1 MARGSGRR
9 ARIGGALAVVISCCA
24 MTGCPPRGP
33 ASRGD
38 ATNATELTPLEARRA
53 FEPLVAAHNARVALF
68 ESFVAPAAVVLRYPE
83 FDRGVDREFDRGVDR
98 EVEQQLDA
106 SISLASGGRGAL
118 ELKLLGKTWAWLG
131 GDGSRSWVY
140 MAAGEQPSQLHVY
153 ERLTDG
159 TNTEAGAL
167 IGGAE
172 LTLLTP
178 ASLRLLLGLAPIAPE
193 WSLVPIVPT
202 DGTPIDGAP
211 AARFEVRWNP
221 TPVAIARMRLD
232 SAGAPLSIVVT
243 DLAGSE
249 IVRALHAEPLRVRR
263 ENIAMGAWPA
273 VARRI
278 SIRASRS
285 RSSATILLDAEA
297 LARPM
302 RAPKERF
309 FDLAAMQLY
318 LAPEEVIVHDPS
330 SAVRPAPAAGAS
342 PRKVR

>member
-1 MARGSGRR
+1 MARGSGRC
-9 ARIGGALAVVISCCA
+9 ARIGGALAVVFSCCA

-38 ATNATELTPLEARRA
+38 ATIATELTPPEARRA

-83 FDRGVDREFDRGVDR
+83 LDRGVDR

-193 WSLVPIVPT
+193 WSLVPIVPADGEPI
-202 DGTPIDGAP
+202 DGTP
-211 AARFEVRWNP
+211 AARYEVRWNP
-221 TPVAIARMRLD
+221 TPAAIARMRLD

-249 IVRALHAEPLRVRR
+249 IVRSLHAEPLRVRR

-278 SIRASRS
+278 SIEASRS

-330 SAVRPAPAAGAS
+330 SAVRPVPAAGAS

>member
-1 MARGSGRR
+1 MARGSGRC
-9 ARIGGALAVVISCCA
+9 ACIGGAIAVLLSSLA
-24 MTGCPPRGP
+24 MTGCPPRGSVDGVKGGTSGAAELSP
-33 ASRGD
+33 AD
-38 ATNATELTPLEARRA
+38 ARRA
-53 FEPLVAAHNARVALF
+53 FEPLVAAHNNRVALF
-68 ESFVAPAAVVLRYPE
+68 DSFVAPAAVVLRYPE
-83 FDRGVDREFDRGVDR
+83 EDR

-159 TNTEAGAL
+159 TNTEAGSL
-167 IGGAE
+167 VSGAE
-172 LTLLTP
+172 LTLFAP
-178 ASLRLLLGLAPIAPE
+178 ASLRLLLGLSPIAAD
-193 WSLVPIVPT
+193 WSLVPMVPA
-202 DGTPIDGAP
+202 DAAPIDAAP
-211 AARFEVRWNP
+211 TARYEVRWNP
-221 TPVAIARMRLD
+221 TPAAIARMRFD
-232 SAGAPLSIVVT
+232 EAGVPLGIVVT

-249 IVRALHAEPLRVRR
+249 IVRALHSEPLRVRR
-263 ENIAMGAWPA
+263 ENIAMGAWPS

-278 SIRASRS
+278 SIEASRS
-285 RSSATILLDAEA
+285 RSSATIMLDAEA

-330 SAVRPAPAAGAS
+330 SAVRPTPAAGAS
-342 PRKVR
+342 PRKAR